1 MSEAHRRDQR
11 DPRSWIEPVRI
22 DMVNHAPAYDP
33 ECHARMRAFAV
44 AHLDDEWTRNG
55 GNAMRSATATFS
67 MTRSPD
73 RTMGT
78 CSIEDGRRGRKLE
91 LTSPIPITQG
101 LPHPNT
107 YLRYVIGLCDATSA
121 PTPDPDIGTW
131 MLGVAALLEE
141 TGVEPRSLTL
151 PGPYQPCIAKDGHGR
166 HIVHE
171 LLDAVS
177 PLIPRGV
184 IVEAMDDDEDGMSV
198 DMRPVSSIVR
208 RPDFPGSIGID
219 TSADAI
225 ATLRAVDFVR
235 NQLKDA
241 A

>member
-1 MSEAHRRDQR
+1 MSEAHRRDR
-11 DPRSWIEPVRI
+11 LDARSWIEPIRI
-22 DMVNHAPAYDP
+22 DMVNHAPAYDSG
-33 ECHARMRAFAV
+33 CHARMRAFAV

-73 RTMGT
+73 GTMGT
-78 CSIEDGRRGRKLE
+78 CSIEDARRGRKLE
-91 LTSPIPITQG
+91 LTSPIPVTQG

-107 YLRYVIGLCDATSA
+107 YLRYVIAMCDATDT
-121 PTPDPDIGTW
+121 PTPDPDMGTW
-131 MLGVAALLEE
+131 MLGIAALLEE
-141 TGVEPRSLTL
+141 DGVELRSLTL
-151 PGPYQPCIAKDGHGR
+151 PGPYQPCIARDGRGR
-166 HIVHE
+166 RIVHG

-184 IVEAMDDDEDGMSV
+184 IVEAMDDEEDGMSV
-198 DMRPVSSIVR
+198 DMRPVSSMVL

-219 TSADAI
+219 ASADPI
-225 ATLRAVDFVR
+225 ATLRAVEFIR
-235 NQLKDA
+235 TRLKEA